1 MNFSSLY
8 PTFLRDPL
16 RWFLLGGMLLVVQLS
31 EAQSAMF
38 SQYYFSPMNVNPALL
53 GAQSHLIVGVQ
64 HRAQWRN
71 LANPHRA
78 SLLSVAKPVVAPGAP
93 HRPIGGV
100 GLTLVNESI
109 GSGGFYRASSINLG
123 AAYNLG
129 LNRQRTQLL
138 SFGLQG
144 GVTQRRLATDQL
156 QWGSQYDPSVGYNP
170 EITPSVGPLNDR
182 VGFATFSAGL
192 VYHYNPSR
200 ELLLRNLSGFSGISV
215 ANLNRPYSSFYPTNQ
230 TREALVLR
238 WHSGLEIPLSMSVK
252 ILPQVLVAYRSA
264 EQYHINVGS
273 YLHYSFS
280 QSSRTDNERLQLLAG
295 AWYRWNDAWVASTGL
310 SYQNY
315 RLAVSY
321 DFNTQPVAVH
331 AFRGGAFEVSL
342 AYRWL
347 NKKRIPRNFSTPMI

>member
-1 MNFSSLY
+1 M
-8 PTFLRDPL
+8 
-16 RWFLLGGMLLVVQLS
+16 
-31 EAQSAMF
+31 
-38 SQYYFSPMNVNPALL
+38 
-53 GAQSHLIVGVQ
+53 
-64 HRAQWRN
+64 
-71 LANPHRA
+71 
-78 SLLSVAKPVVAPGAP
+78 
-93 HRPIGGV
+93 
-100 GLTLVNESI
+100 NESV
-109 GSGGFYRASSINLG
+109 GTDHFYRASGVSIG

-144 GVTQRRLATDQL
+144 GITQRRLDTDQL
-156 QWGSQYDPSVGYNP
+156 RWGSQYDPSVGYNP
-170 EITPSVGPLNDR
+170 EIIPSLGELNDR

-215 ANLNRPYSSFYPTNQ
+215 ANLNRPYSSFYPTSKV
-230 TREALVLR
+230 REALVLR

-252 ILPQVLVAYRSA
+252 ILPQGLIVYRSA

-280 QSSRTDNERLQLLAG
+280 QSSRMDDERLQLLIG
-295 AWYRWNDAWVASTGL
+295 AWYRWKDSWVTSTGL

-321 DFNTQPVAVH
+321 DFNTQPIAVH

-342 AYRWL
+342 SYRWL
-347 NKKRIPRNFSTPMI
+347 NKKLIPLNFSTPMI